1 MMELL
6 SSKNASIARNLLR
19 HIADSILTLRERTSV
34 INSAQDFLLSP
45 ENMEKLDAACM
56 QVMVIG
62 ECVVKLDKVLNG
74 ALADLEPSIPWGA
87 IKGVRNFI
95 AHGYF
100 EIDEEEIFKIIK
112 TDLTPLHEAVG
123 RLLERSFV

>member
-6 SSKNASIARNLLR
+6 SSKNASIARNLLQ

-74 ALADLEPSIPWGA
+74 ALADGTFYSLGRN
-87 IKGVRNFI
+87 KGC
-95 AHGYF
+95 A
-100 EIDEEEIFKIIK
+100 
-112 TDLTPLHEAVG
+112 
-123 RLLERSFV
+123 